1 MGSNKVF
8 VLKYFL
14 VSWCGPLGP
23 LLVSPCPAPPQGLW
37 AGVNA
42 GRSALSLPPLALSRT
57 QSYIGVLVDDLVG
70 RGVTEPYRMF
80 TSRAEFRTSL
90 RPDNADLR
98 LTPRGLCSHSL
109 FSSSS
114 TLVMT
119 TVRRVPELT
128 VPPLVDL

>member
-1 MGSNKVF
+1 M
-8 VLKYFL
+8 LCL
-14 VSWCGPLGP
+14 VWHPGDPPSL
-23 LLVSPCPAPPQGLW
+23 SPCPALPQGLW

-42 GRSALSLPPLALSRT
+42 GRAALSLPPLALFRT

-98 LTPRGLCSHSL
+98 LTPRGLCLHPHPQRSVFTPSP
-109 FSSSS
+109 
-114 TLVMT
+114 
-119 TVRRVPELT
+119 PEVCVFTLT
-128 VPPLVDL
+128 V